1 MKSLQTPAIIL
12 RTVRYAVCAVPLLLT
27 ATSAC
32 LPTLR
37 TATQQ
42 TTSSPQGAITLEGN
56 IRDESGKAVPDA
68 TVIVRTTEGAPLL
81 KAKSNADG
89 SFRVILNKSG
99 TYRLEAEKVGIGRA
113 AAEPTHLE
121 SGDAR
126 RCDLVLSPARTVPT
140 FSPTSGSTAGSFEL
154 NDEPNFTVAGLT
166 DWSNAG
172 LHGSDARART
182 SDALAKET
190 VALSTGADKSASR
203 SSNPAYDLTIE
214 YREKDDLER
223 ARVEARKSLAGS
235 DTADVHRLLGDLDER
250 LGDSLEAVRE
260 FERAARMDPSEQNYF
275 AWGAELLLHKAAQP
289 AAEVFAKGSSAHPNS
304 ARLLAG
310 LGVALYAAGS
320 YDEAARRLCAAS
332 DLTPAD
338 SAPYLFLGEI
348 EKSSSAPLTCSQ
360 ERFARFVQEHPDN
373 ARANYYYAL
382 SLWKGQRSSLNP
394 TEAGEIERLLQKAVR
409 IDPRLTDAYV
419 QLGIVRAASGEF
431 AAAIEAYNR
440 ALSVDPDSSDAHYH
454 LGLAYKRTGEDK
466 KARQEFEAYQR
477 AQKSEFATTERQ
489 RQEMKQFSIIFKDPS
504 AAPSA
509 PNSTPRCTSI
519 E

>member
-1 MKSLQTPAIIL
+1 
-12 RTVRYAVCAVPLLLT
+12 
-27 ATSAC
+27 
-32 LPTLR
+32 
-37 TATQQ
+37 
-42 TTSSPQGAITLEGN
+42 
-56 IRDESGKAVPDA
+56 
-68 TVIVRTTEGAPLL
+68 
-81 KAKSNADG
+81 
-89 SFRVILNKSG
+89 
-99 TYRLEAEKVGIGRA
+99 
-113 AAEPTHLE
+113 
-121 SGDAR
+121 
-126 RCDLVLSPARTVPT
+126 
-140 FSPTSGSTAGSFEL
+140 
-154 NDEPNFTVAGLT
+154 
-166 DWSNAG
+166 
-172 LHGSDARART
+172 
-182 SDALAKET
+182 
-190 VALSTGADKSASR
+190 
-203 SSNPAYDLTIE
+203 
-214 YREKDDLER
+214 
-223 ARVEARKSLAGS
+223 
-235 DTADVHRLLGDLDER
+235 
-250 LGDSLEAVRE
+250 
-260 FERAARMDPSEQNYF
+260 
-275 AWGAELLLHKAAQP
+275 LLLHKAAQP

-338 SAPYLFLGEI
+338 PAPYLFLGEI

-382 SLWKGQRSSLNP
+382 SLWKGQRSALNP

-431 AAAIEAYNR
+431 AVAIEAYNR